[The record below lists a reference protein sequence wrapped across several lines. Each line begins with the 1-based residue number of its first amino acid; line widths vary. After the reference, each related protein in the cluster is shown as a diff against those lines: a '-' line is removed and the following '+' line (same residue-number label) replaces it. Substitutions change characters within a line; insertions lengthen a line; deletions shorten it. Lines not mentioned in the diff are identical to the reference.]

1 MIEAVNSVISNAP
14 ALKAAAGQISSAK
27 AVDDSAVAPE
37 SVGSIPAA
45 PYISPYIS
53 INNDYN
59 KAIIQIRDRD
69 TGDVVREFPSESAL
83 KARQD
88 VVIAQEARSSN
99 HIFKT
104 ESSETASEFVS
115 EGPSFDIESSN
126 VGVSTPSAA
135 PVPSA
140 SSGQAVAASTALI
153 TSSQVGQTQSTVSV
167 TA

>member
-1 MIEAVNSVISNAP
+1 MIEAVNSVLSNAQ
-14 ALKAAAGQISSAK
+14 ALKVAAGPISSAK
-27 AVDDSAVAPE
+27 AADAVVEAPE
-37 SVGSIPAA
+37 SVAAAPSA

-88 VVIAQEARSSN
+88 VVIAQEARDTR

-115 EGPSFDIESSN
+115 EGPSYDVEGSN
-126 VGVSTPSAA
+126 AGVSTPSPS
-135 PVPSA
+135 PVTKS
-140 SSGQAVAASTALI
+140 SSGQSIAASSALI
-153 TSSQVGQTQSTVSV
+153 ASSHVGQSQTTVSV